1 MSLQTSAA
9 SLPSKS
15 ISCARRLV
23 PRPVVVDVTMRPGG
37 ILAKTYCSGTNR
49 NSHS

>member
-23 PRPVVVDVTMRPGG
+23 PRPVVVDRDGG
-37 ILAKTYCSGTNR
+37 ILANDLLLR
-49 NSHS
+49 R